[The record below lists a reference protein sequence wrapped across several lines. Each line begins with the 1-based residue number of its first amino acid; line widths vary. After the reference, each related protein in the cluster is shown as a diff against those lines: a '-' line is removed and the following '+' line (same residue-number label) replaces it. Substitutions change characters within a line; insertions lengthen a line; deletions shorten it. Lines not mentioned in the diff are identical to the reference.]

1 MWHDLRYAF
10 RTLAKSPGF
19 ATVAILA
26 LALGIGANTAIFSV
40 VNAVLL
46 KPLPYRDAG
55 RLVLIQERIP
65 KVFADWI
72 NVSPPDVIDIAQR
85 TRSLEAVAGFE
96 GQQVNFAT
104 GNAEPT
110 RLTGARIS
118 ASLIPTLGIAPML
131 GRAFTTQ
138 EDELSHRVV
147 VLSYGLWHDRFGSD
161 PNVTGRRVLLDS
173 QPYTVIGVMPR
184 QFVFPPRGTPHTLA
198 EPAQYWVPLSFT
210 KDERADFVD
219 DFDFGVVGR
228 RKAGVPAAQV
238 RDDMTAVAH
247 QIEDKYPE
255 AYKSGLGLRLEIGAT
270 PLDEIVSGPAR
281 PILFVLLGAV
291 AFVLL
296 IACANVANLLL
307 SRAAGRQHEMAIRT
321 ALGAGRWRML
331 RQVLTESLVLSLAG
345 GALGLWLASL
355 ALSTFVAVLPRSIPH
370 SSEITLDLRVLAFA
384 AALSLLTGL
393 IFGSVPALGAMHG
406 NTGVALRETGRGTTA
421 VAARPRMKNVLVVG
435 ETALSLMLLM
445 GAGLL
450 VRSYIGAMKTDP
462 GFRPEH
468 VLSFGVSLPPKQYS
482 QERVLP
488 FFHELTAKLQAIP
501 GVIAAGGGNYIPLQG
516 TTWNRT
522 FVPEGWHAAD
532 GKIPLHDFTPVCGD
546 LLQALGVP
554 LRRGRYFNDGDRKDT
569 LPVVIVSENLARR
582 YWPGQDPIGKR
593 LKYGTGSEKRQWAT
607 IVGVVADAKSTSMEG
622 EPMPH
627 SYQPVDQLEDGYST
641 VGALTFMV
649 RTDGDPAAVA
659 SAARSV
665 VASLDPALP
674 LSAVRTM
681 QQVVDASLQPRRF
694 DTWLV
699 GLFAALALFLAMLG
713 IYGVIAFAVAQR
725 TQEIGIRMALG
736 AKGSDVLRLFLREGL
751 VLALAGIVLGTI
763 GSLVTGR
770 YIATLLYGVKPADIR
785 TLLIVSAVLALTAIA
800 ATLVP
805 ARRAVRLD
813 PMMALRHQ

>member
-1 MWHDLRYAF
+1 MLHDLRYAF

-19 ATVAILA
+19 ASVAILA

-46 KPLPYRDAG
+46 KPLPYRDAS
-55 RLVLIQERIP
+55 RLVLVQERIQ

-72 NVSPPDVIDIAQR
+72 AVSPPDAIDIAQR
-85 TRSLEAVAGFE
+85 TRSLDAVAAFE
-96 GQQVNFAT
+96 GQRVNFAT
-104 GNAEPT
+104 GNAEPI
-110 RLTGARIS
+110 RMAGARIS
-118 ASLIPTLGIAPML
+118 SSLIPALGIPPML
-131 GRAFTTQ
+131 GRAFTPQ
-138 EDELSHRVV
+138 EDAPGHPVV
-147 VLSYGLWHDRFGSD
+147 MLSYGLWHDRLGAD
-161 PNVTGRRVLLDS
+161 PNVTGRRVQLDS

-198 EPAQYWVPLSFT
+198 EPAEYWVPMAFT
-210 KDERADFVD
+210 KEELADFVD
-219 DFDFGVVGR
+219 DFDFGVVGHMR
-228 RKAGVPAAQV
+228 PGASAAQV

-255 AYKSGLGLRLEIGAT
+255 AYKSGLGLRLEIGAA
-270 PLDEIVSGPAR
+270 PLGEVVSGPAR

-296 IACANVANLLL
+296 IACANVASLLL
-307 SRAAGRQHEMAIRT
+307 SRAAGRQHEMAIRA

-331 RQVLTESLVLSLAG
+331 RQALTESLVLGLTG
-345 GALGLWLASL
+345 GALGVWLASL
-355 ALSTFVAVLPRSIPH
+355 ALSAFVAVLPGSIPH
-370 SSEITLDLRVLAFA
+370 SSEIALDLRVLAFA

-393 IFGSVPALGAMHG
+393 IFGSVPALSAMHG
-406 NTGVALRETGRGTTA
+406 NMGAALHETARGTTA
-421 VAARPRMKNVLVVG
+421 GSARRRMKNVLVVG
-435 ETALSLMLLM
+435 EIALSLVLLM

-450 VRSYIGAMKTDP
+450 VRSYISAMKTDP

-468 VLSFGVSLPPKQYS
+468 VLSFGVSLPPKQYP

-501 GVIAAGGGNYIPLQG
+501 GVAAAGGGNYIPLQG

-522 FVPEGWHAAD
+522 FLPEGWHAAD
-532 GKIPLHDFTPVCGD
+532 GKIPIHDFTPVCGD

-554 LRRGRYFNDGDRKDT
+554 LRRGRYFTSADRKGA
-569 LPVVIVSENLARR
+569 LPVAIVSENLARR

-593 LKYGTGSEKRQWAT
+593 LQYGSGSDKRQWMT
-607 IVGVVADAKSTSMEG
+607 IVGVVGNAKSTSMEG
-622 EPMPH
+622 EPIPH
-627 SYQPVDQLEDGYST
+627 SYEPVDQLEDGYST

-649 RTDGDPAAVA
+649 RTEGDPGGVVSAVRQA
-659 SAARSV
+659 
-665 VASLDPALP
+665 VASLDPGLP
-674 LSAVRTM
+674 LSAMRTM
-681 QQVVDASLQPRRF
+681 QEVVDASLQPRRF

-736 AKGSDVLRLFLREGL
+736 AKSSDVLRLFLREGL
-751 VLALAGIVLGTI
+751 VLVLTGIALGSLGALAM
-763 GSLVTGR
+763 GR
-770 YIATLLYGVKPADIR
+770 YIATLLYGVHPADLG
-785 TLLIVSAVLALTAIA
+785 TLATVSAVLAATAIV
-800 ATLVP
+800 ATLAP

-813 PMMALRHQ
+813 PTTALRHQ

>member
-1 MWHDLRYAF
+1 MLHDLRYAF
-10 RTLAKSPGF
+10 RMLAKSPGF
-19 ATVAILA
+19 ASVAILA

-46 KPLPYRDAG
+46 KPLPYRDAR
-55 RLVLIQERIP
+55 RLVLVQERIP
-65 KVFADWI
+65 KVFTDWI
-72 NVSPPDVIDIAQR
+72 AVSAPDVPDIAQR
-85 TRSLEAVAGFE
+85 TRSLDAVAAFE
-96 GQQVNFAT
+96 GQQVNFAA

-118 ASLIPTLGIAPML
+118 ASLIPMLGISPML
-131 GRAFTTQ
+131 GRSFTPR
-138 EDELSHRVV
+138 EDAPEHHVV
-147 VLSYGLWHDRFGSD
+147 ILSYGLWHDRFGAD
-161 PNVTGRRVLLDS
+161 PNVPGRRVLLDS

-184 QFVFPPRGTPHTLA
+184 QFVFPPRGTPHTLGSPA
-198 EPAQYWVPLSFT
+198 EYWVPMAFT
-210 KDERADFVD
+210 KEELADFVD
-219 DFDFGVVGR
+219 DFDFGVVGHM
-228 RKAGVPAAQV
+228 KAGVTPAQV

-255 AYKSGLGLRLEIGAT
+255 AYKTGLGLRLEISAT
-270 PLDEIVSGPAR
+270 ALDEIVSGPAK

-307 SRAAGRQHEMAIRT
+307 SRAAGRQQEMAIRS

-331 RQVLTESLVLSLAG
+331 RQALTESLVLGFAG
-345 GALGLWLASL
+345 GALGVWLASL
-355 ALSTFVAVLPRSIPH
+355 TLSAFVAVLPRSIPH
-370 SSEITLDLRVLAFA
+370 SAEISLDLRVLAFA

-393 IFGSVPALGAMHG
+393 VFGSVPALSAMRGNMGA
-406 NTGVALRETGRGTTA
+406 ALHETARGTTGG
-421 VAARPRMKNVLVVG
+421 AARRRMKNVLVVG
-435 ETALSLMLLM
+435 EIALSLVLLM

-450 VRSYIGAMKTDP
+450 VRSYISAMKTDP

-468 VLSFGVSLPPKQYS
+468 VLSFGVSLPPKQYP

-488 FFHELTAKLQAIP
+488 FFHELTARLQAIP
-501 GVIAAGGGNYIPLQG
+501 GVVAAGGGNYIPLQG

-522 FVPEGWHAAD
+522 FMPEGWHAAD
-532 GKIPLHDFTPVCGD
+532 GKIPIHDFTPVCGD

-554 LRRGRYFNDGDRKDT
+554 LRRGRYFTSADRKDT

-582 YWPGQDPIGKR
+582 YWPGQDPVGKR
-593 LKYGTGSEKRQWAT
+593 LKYGSGSDKRQWAT
-607 IVGVVADAKSTSMEG
+607 IVGVVADAKSNSMEG

-641 VGALTFMV
+641 VSALTFMV
-649 RTDGDPAAVA
+649 RTDGDPGAVA
-659 SAARSV
+659 SAARRAV
-665 VASLDPALP
+665 TSLDPALP

-699 GLFAALALFLAMLG
+699 GGFAALALFLAMLG

-725 TQEIGIRMALG
+725 TQEIGIRVALG
-736 AKGSDVLRLFLREGL
+736 ATGSDVLRLFLREGL
-751 VLALAGIVLGTI
+751 VLVLTGIVLGSA
-763 GSLVTGR
+763 GALAMGR
-770 YIATLLYGVKPADIR
+770 FIATLLYGVQPTDVW
-785 TLLIVSAVLALTAIA
+785 TLATVSAVLATTAIA
-800 ATLVP
+800 ATLAP

-813 PMMALRHQ
+813 PMIALRHQ